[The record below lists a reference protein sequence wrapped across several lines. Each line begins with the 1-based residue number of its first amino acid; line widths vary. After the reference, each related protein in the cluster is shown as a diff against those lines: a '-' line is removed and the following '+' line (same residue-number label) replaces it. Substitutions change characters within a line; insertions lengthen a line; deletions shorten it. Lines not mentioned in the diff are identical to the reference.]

1 MDGQMKRKQEL
12 RHDAP
17 ILAKEVTPRTWTVRE
32 DAQDVQSRYI
42 HIIRFQHLFM
52 VPSRAAH
59 SHPLT
64 GVLTPS
70 R

>member
-32 DAQDVQSRYI
+32 KSDVQAI
-42 HIIRFQHLFM
+42 TG
-52 VPSRAAH
+52 
-59 SHPLT
+59 LT
-64 GVLTPS
+64 AD
-70 R
+70 